1 MDPLTIHGQKVL
13 YVSTQENFHGFPLDL
28 SNVLIDKCNGQS
40 LTMHSA
46 KMHVK
51 KHACLHLSLPNRAPL
66 LRHNALCPGAKFHK
80 VQSN

>member
-46 KMHVK
+46 KN
-51 KHACLHLSLPNRAPL
+51 ACQKARLFAPFT
-66 LRHNALCPGAKFHK
+66 PK
-80 VQSN
+80 QSTFVETQRIVSRSKIP